1 MLNQPLMVADANR
14 LSLIPGPGSDQ
25 DGPINAQ
32 KNFPTS
38 LEDIGLP
45 PNQLWDHTAAYDRR
59 FCFDHGETEYLIGT
73 ANRWMS
79 PGDFDIADAAALL
92 EIGLQ
97 RHKVDSLDFEPHLRK
112 CQAKCCGSL
121 WSHVYSV
128 LDRCEYDGPSL
139 YLVQWKVCWTPESNI
154 DDKAW
159 VMASLKANQNQH
171 NRRSM
176 RLEDSFE
183 ARKKGFDR
191 MMLVVNLE

>member
-1 MLNQPLMVADANR
+1 MLNQPPVVADANR
-14 LSLIPGPGSDQ
+14 LSLMPGSGSDR

-38 LEDIGLP
+38 FEDFGLP
-45 PNQLWDHTAAYDRR
+45 PNQMWDHNATYDRR
-59 FCFDHGETEYLIGT
+59 FCFGHGETEDLLGT

-92 EIGLQ
+92 EIGLR
-97 RHKVDSLDFEPHLRK
+97 RHKDDSLDFKPHLRK
-112 CQAKCCGSL
+112 CQAECFGSL
-121 WSHVYSV
+121 WSHIYNV
-128 LDRCEYDGPSL
+128 LDRCEHEGPSL

-159 VMASLKANQNQH
+159 VVASLKANQNQH

-183 ARKKGFDR
+183 ARKKGFDK
-191 MMLVVNLE
+191 MMSVVNLE